1 MPNDLRKE
9 PDTPNH
15 TQNLPTP
22 RVPWEGVVP
31 EPKKYLGFLY
41 LITNKVTGRKYLGR
55 KQYWNT
61 RKGKRVSESDWRTY
75 TGSSPDVNRDIKNIG
90 ISNFKFEI
98 LAQVN
103 SKGSLRYLEANIQH
117 KKDILLDPLN
127 WYNKRIDDV
136 YSPSKTEHDELLKL
150 IRKL

>member
-1 MPNDLRKE
+1 MRDNVLQE
-9 PDTPNH
+9 PDATRDTTIP
-15 TQNLPTP
+15 TTP
-22 RVPWEGVVP
+22 RVPWEGTVP
-31 EPKKYLGFLY
+31 DPKKYLGFLY
-41 LITNKVTGRKYLGR
+41 LITNKNTGRKYLGR
-55 KQYWNT
+55 KQYWIT
-61 RKGKRVSESDWRTY
+61 RKGKRIKESDWRTY
-75 TGSSPDVNRDIKNIG
+75 TGSSPDLNRDIKNIG
-90 ISNFKFEI
+90 LGKFKFEI